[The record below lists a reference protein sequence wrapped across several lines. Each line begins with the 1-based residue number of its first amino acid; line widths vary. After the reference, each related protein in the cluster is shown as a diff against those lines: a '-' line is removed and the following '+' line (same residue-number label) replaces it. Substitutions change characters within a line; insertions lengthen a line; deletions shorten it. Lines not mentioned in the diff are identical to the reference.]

1 VQVLLA
7 LSYIRKHHIAHRDV
21 RSDNLLLSR
30 SGVVKLCSCSVFL
43 PPIVSLFCRSYLSFS
58 FRFEFILTPA
68 DFSTAVRSPPGTL
81 KRSDPVGV
89 IYWQVRHEAILTF
102 LLVSSNPSPFP
113 LGTRNANVS
122 HTSLLCIWI
131 LSRMMLLSFFFSPT
145 PAAFTIHS
153 RSMFGRSARRRGSWC
168 TVTRHSRTRKM
179 RVTSSGRNSR
189 PCSNPTLIHD
199 LFTISSIYVLS
210 PPLPDQIRTSCSMCV
225 ALKKFFF

>member
-1 VQVLLA
+1 M
-7 LSYIRKHHIAHRDV
+7 
-21 RSDNLLLSR
+21 
-30 SGVVKLCSCSVFL
+30 VKLCSCSVFL
-43 PPIVSLFCRSYLSFS
+43 PPIVSLFCRSSLSFS

-89 IYWQVRHEAILTF
+89 IYWQVRHEAILAF

-168 TVTRHSRTRKM
+168 TATRRSRTCKTRAA
-179 RVTSSGRNSR
+179 SSGRSSR
-189 PCSNPTLIHD
+189 PCASPSPSHD
-199 LFTISSIYVLS
+199 LFTISCIHVLS
-210 PPLPDQIRTSCSMCV
+210 LPLRDRIQTSCSMCV
-225 ALKKFFF
+225 SLPHPPPPLVLLLFFLR